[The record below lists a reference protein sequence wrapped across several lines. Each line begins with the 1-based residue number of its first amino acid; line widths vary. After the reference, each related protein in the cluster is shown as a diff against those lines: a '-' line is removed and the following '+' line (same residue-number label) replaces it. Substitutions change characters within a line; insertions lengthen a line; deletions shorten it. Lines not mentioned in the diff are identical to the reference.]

1 MDGIFQTERADTM
14 KPVLGMLNLLYRV
27 QYIYCGLVDVISEC
41 VSWSKCV
48 CPELKNNDHL
58 PDIPS
63 FCS

>member
-27 QYIYCGLVDVISEC
+27 QYDVISEC